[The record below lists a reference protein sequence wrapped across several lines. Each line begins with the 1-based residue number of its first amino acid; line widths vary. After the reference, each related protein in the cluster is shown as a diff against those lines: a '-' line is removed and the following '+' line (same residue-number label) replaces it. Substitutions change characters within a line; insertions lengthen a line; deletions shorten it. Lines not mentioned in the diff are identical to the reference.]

1 MSKWN
6 LAALAAAAAIFAA
19 QPAAA
24 EKWNLPTGY
33 NDSNFHTQNVVWF
46 ADKVRAATKGE
57 IDITVHSGASLF
69 KLPEIPRAVR
79 GGQVPIG
86 EILLSNLG
94 NEDPLFEA
102 DMIPFLA
109 VGLDEARKLYD
120 AQRPALEDRLHKR
133 GLKLLYSAP
142 WPGNGVFSKGP
153 IGAVKD
159 FQGQKFRAYN
169 QVTSRLAER
178 LGAQPVTVQV
188 PEIPQAFTT
197 GMATMMVAA
206 ASIVVDIKG
215 WDYGH
220 YFYDIRAF
228 HPRSAVVV
236 NERAFARLSPAAQKA
251 LLDVSREAE
260 QRGWELCAKAQEAV
274 LETMRHN
281 KMEVVKPSPQLMQEF
296 RAVASSLIDDWKQKA
311 GPDGRK
317 IAAALGR

>member
-1 MSKWN
+1 MIARS
-6 LAALAAAAAIFAA
+6 LAAVAATALVFAA
-19 QPAAA
+19 GPALA

-46 ADKVRAATKGE
+46 ADKVREATKGE

-109 VGLDEARKLYD
+109 VGLDEARKLYA

-142 WPGNGVFSKGP
+142 WPGNGIFSKNQ
-153 IGAVKD
+153 IGAIKD
-159 FQGQKFRAYN
+159 FQGAKFRAYN

-178 LGAQPVTVQV
+178 LGAQPVTIQV
-188 PEIPQAFTT
+188 PEIPQAFTS
-197 GMATMMVAA
+197 GMATMMIAA

-220 YFYDIRAF
+220 YFYDTRAF
-228 HPRSAVVV
+228 HPRSAVIV
-236 NERAFARLSPAAQKA
+236 NERAFARLSPDTQKA
-251 LLDVSREAE
+251 LLEVSREAE
-260 QRGWELCAKAQEAV
+260 ARGWELAAKAQESV
-274 LETMRHN
+274 LDTMRQN
-281 KMEVVKPSPQLMQEF
+281 KMEVVKPSAQLMQEF
-296 RAVASSLIDDWKQKA
+296 RAASAPLIDDWKQKA
-311 GPDGRK
+311 GADGQK
-317 IAAALGR
+317 IAGALGR